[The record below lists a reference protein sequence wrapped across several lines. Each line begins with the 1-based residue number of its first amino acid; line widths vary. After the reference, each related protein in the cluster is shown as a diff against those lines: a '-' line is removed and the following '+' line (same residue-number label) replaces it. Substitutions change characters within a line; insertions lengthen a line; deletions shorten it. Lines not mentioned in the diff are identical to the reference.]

1 LGQTGAQGV
10 NLKTGSRS
18 HAGDPQ
24 NCVRP
29 ALTITNG
36 RWTMSNYEYEDD
48 DDDFTQESGNDLVKQ
63 LRKAAKQKDKELA
76 ELRAQFEGVS
86 KAQRE
91 RNIKDVLE
99 SRGVNSKIAKFIPS
113 DLDPTEESLS
123 KWLDDNGDVF
133 GFATESNQ
141 PVVDPAQAAAYKK
154 MNSVTEQGLTP
165 DASDDIMRKL
175 MSANS
180 KEELD
185 DIIRQSGL

>member
-1 LGQTGAQGV
+1 
-10 NLKTGSRS
+10 
-18 HAGDPQ
+18 
-24 NCVRP
+24 
-29 ALTITNG
+29 
-36 RWTMSNYEYEDD
+36 MSNYEYEDD
-48 DDDFTQESGNDLVKQ
+48 EDDFTQESGNNDLVKQ

-76 ELRAQFEGVS
+76 ELRAQFEGIS

-141 PVVDPAQAAAYKK
+141 PVVDPAQAAAYKR
-154 MNSVTEQGLTP
+154 MNSVTEQGMTP

-175 MSANS
+175 MNANS

-185 DIIRQSGL
+185 EVIRQSGL

>member
-1 LGQTGAQGV
+1 MRTSIRWAVLTQATYTA
-10 NLKTGSRS
+10 
-18 HAGDPQ
+18 
-24 NCVRP
+24 
-29 ALTITNG
+29 ALFP
-36 RWTMSNYEYEDD
+36 SSS
-48 DDDFTQESGNDLVKQ
+48 ESNDLVKQ
-63 LRKAAKQKDKELA
+63 LRKATKQKDKELA
-76 ELRAQFEGVS
+76 ELRAQFENVS

-91 RNIKDVLE
+91 RSIKDVLE

-113 DLDPTEESLS
+113 DVDSTEESLS
-123 KWLDDNGDVF
+123 KWLDENGDVF
-133 GFATESNQ
+133 GFTTESNQ

-154 MNSVTEQGLTP
+154 MNNVTDQGLTP

>member
-1 LGQTGAQGV
+1 
-10 NLKTGSRS
+10 
-18 HAGDPQ
+18 
-24 NCVRP
+24 
-29 ALTITNG
+29 
-36 RWTMSNYEYEDD
+36 MSNYEYEDD
-48 DDDFTQESGNDLVKQ
+48 DDDVTTSDNGNDLVKQ

-141 PVVDPAQAAAYKK
+141 PVVDPAQASAYKR
-154 MNSVTEQGLTP
+154 MNNVTEQGMTP

-185 DIIRQSGL
+185 EVIRQSGL

>member
-1 LGQTGAQGV
+1 
-10 NLKTGSRS
+10 
-18 HAGDPQ
+18 
-24 NCVRP
+24 
-29 ALTITNG
+29 
-36 RWTMSNYEYEDD
+36 MSNYEYEDD
-48 DDDFTQESGNDLVKQ
+48 DDDFTQESGNNDLVKQ

-141 PVVDPAQAAAYKK
+141 PVVDPAQAAAYKR
-154 MNSVTEQGLTP
+154 MNSVTEQGMTP

-175 MSANS
+175 MNANS

>member
-1 LGQTGAQGV
+1 
-10 NLKTGSRS
+10 
-18 HAGDPQ
+18 
-24 NCVRP
+24 
-29 ALTITNG
+29 
-36 RWTMSNYEYEDD
+36 MSNFEYEDD
-48 DDDFTQESGNDLVKQ
+48 EDDITTSDNGNDLVKQ
-63 LRKAAKQKDKELA
+63 LRKANKQKEKELA
-76 ELRAQFEGVS
+76 ELKAQFGEIS

-113 DLDPTEESLS
+113 DIDPTEESLS

-133 GFATESNQ
+133 GFSATEPTNQ
-141 PVVDPAQAAAYKK
+141 PAVDPAQAAAYKR

-165 DASDDIMRKL
+165 DASDDIMRRL

-185 DIIRQSGL
+185 EVIRMSGL

>member
-1 LGQTGAQGV
+1 
-10 NLKTGSRS
+10 
-18 HAGDPQ
+18 
-24 NCVRP
+24 
-29 ALTITNG
+29 
-36 RWTMSNYEYEDD
+36 MSNFEYEDD
-48 DDDFTQESGNDLVKQ
+48 EDEVTAQDTSGNDLVKQ

-76 ELRAQFEGVS
+76 ELRAQFGEVS

-175 MSANS
+175 LSANS

>member
-1 LGQTGAQGV
+1 
-10 NLKTGSRS
+10 
-18 HAGDPQ
+18 
-24 NCVRP
+24 
-29 ALTITNG
+29 
-36 RWTMSNYEYEDD
+36 MSNYEYEDD
-48 DDDFTQESGNDLVKQ
+48 DDDFTQESGNNDLVKQ

-141 PVVDPAQAAAYKK
+141 PVVDPAQAAAYKR
-154 MNSVTEQGLTP
+154 MNNVTEQGITP
-165 DASDDIMRKL
+165 DASDDIMRRL
-175 MSANS
+175 MNASS

>member
-1 LGQTGAQGV
+1 
-10 NLKTGSRS
+10 
-18 HAGDPQ
+18 
-24 NCVRP
+24 
-29 ALTITNG
+29 
-36 RWTMSNYEYEDD
+36 MSNFEYEDD
-48 DDDFTQESGNDLVKQ
+48 EDDFTQESGNNDLVKQ

-76 ELRAQFEGVS
+76 ELRAQFESVS

-123 KWLDDNGDVF
+123 KWLDENGDVF
-133 GFATESNQ
+133 GFQATESNQ
-141 PVVDPAQAAAYKK
+141 PVVDPATAAAYKR
-154 MNSVTEQGLTP
+154 MNNVTEQGLTP
-165 DASDDIMRKL
+165 DSHDDIMRKL

-185 DIIRQSGL
+185 EVIRQSGL